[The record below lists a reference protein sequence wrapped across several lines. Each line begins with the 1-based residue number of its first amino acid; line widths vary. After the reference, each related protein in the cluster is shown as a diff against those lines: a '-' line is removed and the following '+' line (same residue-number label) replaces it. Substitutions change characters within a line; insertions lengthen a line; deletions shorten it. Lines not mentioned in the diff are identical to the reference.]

1 LGVHESIASLQDGR
15 RQQAC
20 DRRVAR
26 CMENNRYVP
35 AYLLGTK
42 EIPMDIPTSYR
53 LGDDSE
59 AVLYAVVAM
68 SLWDSVPGAIEW
80 LRKTTGE
87 LAG

>member
-1 LGVHESIASLQDGR
+1 
-15 RQQAC
+15 
-20 DRRVAR
+20 
-26 CMENNRYVP
+26 MENNRYVP

-42 EIPMDIPTSYR
+42 EIPMDIPTSYG

-59 AVLYAVVAM
+59 AVLYADIAM